1 MNRILEDGT
10 LWSIVEKKTVYS
22 LMRALNLSWNENYLK
37 DFLLDYDK
45 YRNKPLNFDFK
56 YLYAGCQREWDRMI
70 EKQKEISKKEK
81 EILMADL
88 TQMEALEREL
98 GWILVQ
104 DEKQFKRSHN
114 MKKTYANPILKDPKV
129 ISCHTLMK
137 RINFVREREENL
149 KLENIT
155 YRECEETRSH
165 MYHYL
170 ETQEKVNKI
179 QATKRYL
186 RELLNQMDALEV
198 ILCQMLYQF
207 DHKQSILQSMLKLVA
222 YFCQIS
228 EGNWILFE
236 NLEEYNQIEKGGM
249 VFVLDTIFT
258 MLDIR
263 MISEKKEEIIKCL
276 MNSSMNL
283 VYVKDI
289 LIYVLEKDICHDEEE
304 SLDALNVARKSIN
317 QHLIKVIY
325 GEKVYD
331 IFPANYRT
339 NLEWY
344 LLQALDELGGMKAF
358 LFKMQQCFSQ
368 DPEIAKTWICSLGN
382 TVFKIIKEEFQ
393 EEKYENR
400 IDELSK
406 RYHDIAQEINHKKS
420 CIERIVSMEEP
431 IRELEK
437 VKWGEKEKTFHSY
450 TLGQELY
457 QCIRSYIR
465 DVSDIIYHCIKN

>member
-1 MNRILEDGT
+1 MNRILEDGS
-10 LWSIVEKKTVYS
+10 LWFIVEKRRVYS
-22 LMRALNLSWNENYLK
+22 LMRALNLSMNENYLK

-56 YLYAGCQREWDRMI
+56 YLYARCQEEWDHMI
-70 EKQKEISKKEK
+70 EKQKGISKKEK
-81 EILMADL
+81 ERLMADL
-88 TQMEALEREL
+88 TQMEALKKEL

-104 DEKQFKRSHN
+104 DGKKFKRSHN
-114 MKKTYANPILKDPKV
+114 IEETYANPILKDPKV
-129 ISCHTLMK
+129 IACHTLMK
-137 RINFVREREENL
+137 RINFIRDREKNL

-155 YRECEETRSH
+155 DRECEETRSY

-179 QATKRYL
+179 QATRRYL
-186 RELLNQMDALEV
+186 RELLNQMDALEE
-198 ILCQMLYQF
+198 ILCQMQYQF

-228 EGNWILFE
+228 EGDWILFE
-236 NLEEYNQIEKGGM
+236 NLEDYNQIETGGM

-263 MISEKKEEIIKCL
+263 MISEKKEGIIKCL
-276 MNSSMNL
+276 MNSSINL

-289 LIYVLEKDICHDEEE
+289 LIYVLENDICHDEEE
-304 SLDALNVARKSIN
+304 SLDALNVATENNN
-317 QHLIKVIY
+317 QHLIKMIY

-331 IFPANYRT
+331 IFPNCRT

-406 RYHDIAQEINHKKS
+406 RYHDIVQEINHKKA

-437 VKWGEKEKTFHSY
+437 VKWGENEKTFHSY
-450 TLGQELY
+450 TLSQELY
-457 QCIRSYIR
+457 QCIRRYINN
-465 DVSDIIYHCIKN
+465 VGDIIYHCIKN